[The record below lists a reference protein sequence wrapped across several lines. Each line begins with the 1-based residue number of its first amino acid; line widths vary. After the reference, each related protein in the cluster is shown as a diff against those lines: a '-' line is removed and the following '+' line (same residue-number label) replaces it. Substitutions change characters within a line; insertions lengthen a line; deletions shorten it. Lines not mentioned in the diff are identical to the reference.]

1 MAQKETQKK
10 KEEEIKKESKSS
22 SEKYFYA
29 VGRRK
34 EAVAQVRVLP
44 SSKSQAKIEVN
55 GKELTKYFGIVRLQ
69 ESTTS
74 PLTITGQEEKFRV
87 SAKVSGGGITGQAE
101 AIRLGIAR
109 ALVKMD
115 ENFRKVLRGAGF
127 LTRDAR
133 VVERKKPGLRKAR
146 RAPQWAKR

>member
-34 EAVAQVRVLP
+34 EAVAQVRVFP

-55 GKELTKYFGIVRLQ
+55 
-69 ESTTS
+69 
-74 PLTITGQEEKFRV
+74 
-87 SAKVSGGGITGQAE
+87 
-101 AIRLGIAR
+101 
-109 ALVKMD
+109 
-115 ENFRKVLRGAGF
+115 RK
-127 LTRDAR
+127 
-133 VVERKKPGLRKAR
+133 
-146 RAPQWAKR
+146 